1 MQGPLLGWDA
11 VKGSPGCAE
20 GKKSGLRRRFV
31 GRLVAEGVCVAESCS
46 SICGV
51 WHPQATSSDAS
62 ISD

>member
-11 VKGSPGCAE
+11 VKGSRGRAE
-20 GKKSGLRRRFV
+20 GKKSGLQRGFV
-31 GRLVAEGVCVAESCS
+31 GRLVAEGVRVAESCS

-51 WHPQATSSDAS
+51 WHPQATLSDAF